1 MTEAVPEP
9 ADGAARG
16 SVPGT
21 ARGEAPGPP
30 LRLRVRRALS
40 SIRLRLLLS
49 IGGLLALALL
59 ASVLAVRAVL
69 LERLD
74 RRVNAELI
82 QEVEELRALAAGR
95 DPETGEPFG
104 ARVDRIIEVF
114 LRRNVPPPYE
124 TMLGFVDGQPYLRS
138 ARPPPARLDQEAA
151 LVQRLSGVEAPLR
164 GSYPTAAGPVEYLA
178 VPLRAG
184 GEARGV
190 FAVGIFRDYLRAEV
204 EEVVGVAGLVGAGAL
219 GLGLVAALALS
230 GRILVPIRALTR
242 TATAIEEHDLSQ
254 RIELGGND
262 ELAQLAATFN
272 SMLDRLERA
281 FGAQRE
287 FFDDAGHELR
297 TPITIIRGHLE
308 VMGDSP
314 QERAEVVALVLDELD
329 RMHRMV
335 EDLLLLAKAQRQD
348 FLRLGPVDVASLTHA
363 VYEKAQALRP
373 SDWRLEAVADGV
385 VQGDGQRLTQALVQ
399 LAGNAAAYSP
409 PGTALALGSER
420 RDGTVRLW
428 VRDDGPGIPLEE
440 QPKIFD
446 RFWRGA
452 LGQRAREG
460 SGLGLAIVRA
470 IAEAHGGHVLLDSA
484 PGAGTRFT
492 LVLPSHPAGQ
502 QAGHPADAPAT

>member
-1 MTEAVPEP
+1 MS
-9 ADGAARG
+9 AAG
-16 SVPGT
+16 
-21 ARGEAPGPP
+21 PGPSFR
-30 LRLRVRRALS
+30 LRLRRALS

-49 IGGLLALALL
+49 IGALLAVALL

-74 RRVNAELI
+74 RRINSDLV

-95 DPETGEPFG
+95 DPETGEPFAG
-104 ARVDRIIEVF
+104 RVDRIIEVF
-114 LRRNVPPPYE
+114 LRRNIPPVHE
-124 TMLGFVDGQPYLRS
+124 TMLSFVDGQPYLRS
-138 ARPPPARLDQEAA
+138 ASTPPVRLDLETD
-151 LVQRLSGVEAPLR
+151 LVSRLARVDAPLR
-164 GSYPTAAGPVEYLA
+164 ASHETSAGRVEYLA
-178 VPLRAG
+178 VPLLD
-184 GEARGV
+184 GEETRGV
-190 FAVGIFRDYLRAEV
+190 FAVAIFRDLQRAEID
-204 EEVVGVAGLVGAGAL
+204 EVVGVAGLVGAGAL
-219 GLGLVAALALS
+219 ALGFLAALALS

-242 TATAIEEHDLSQ
+242 TATAIEETDLSQ
-254 RIELGGND
+254 RIEVSGND

-281 FGAQRE
+281 FSAQRE

-348 FLRLGPVDVASLTHA
+348 FLRLATVDVSHLTHT

-373 SDWRLEAVADGV
+373 SDWRLEAVADGILEA
-385 VQGDGQRLTQALVQ
+385 DGQRLTQALVQ
-399 LAGNAAAYSP
+399 LAGNATAYTS

-420 RDGTVRLW
+420 RDGAVRLW
-428 VRDDGPGIPLEE
+428 VRDEGAGIPADE
-440 QPKIFD
+440 QSKIFD
-446 RFWRGA
+446 RFWRGS

-470 IAEAHGGHVLLDSA
+470 IAEAHGGVVLLDSA
-484 PGAGTRFT
+484 PGAGTTFT
-492 LVLPSHPAGQ
+492 LVLPSPPVA
-502 QAGHPADAPAT
+502 